1 MTLKETLGQRIKDQM
16 RECNVTQLQLAEK
29 LGVHQT
35 TVSTWV
41 KGEKTPHFDTLEK
54 IADVLHTSVVELL
67 DNGNEKVAFVE
78 KMVKERPE
86 IEPLLYEASKVP
98 PDSIN
103 FAMEFLQ
110 RLNSTKIRG

>member
-1 MTLKETLGQRIKDQM
+1 MALKETLGQRIRSLMKE
-16 RECNVTQLQLAEK
+16 RNITQLQLADK

-41 KGEKTPHFDTLEK
+41 KGEKVPHFDTLEK

-78 KMVKERPE
+78 RMVRERPE
-86 IEPLLYEASKVP
+86 IEPLIYEASKVP
-98 PDSIN
+98 SDSID
-103 FAMEFLQ
+103 FAMEFLR
-110 RLNSTKIRG
+110 RLNSTKSEG